1 MRIHGQIT
9 QGILVLAAGSALAIA
24 QTTGGA
30 TGAGGSTTGAG
41 SSAQTGAAGSAQSGA
56 AGSAQGAGASSTQ
69 TGGAGHAGHGQGQH
83 SSDHGMS
90 ANKGAGT
97 MVGPTDQQFMVKAA
111 QGGLMEVEVA
121 RLAQEKA
128 SSNEVKEYARKL
140 EQDHQKANDMLKQ
153 LASQKNV
160 DLPTDMGKH
169 QQQVEKLRNLS
180 GDKFDQQFMK
190 MQVSHHKKDV
200 NEFQKHTNRAMDSD
214 VRNFASTN
222 LPVLQE
228 HLRQAQDLQGTTR
241 GRSSNTGRTNAG
253 SSAAGDQANQG
264 AGSSTSGN
272 SNQGAGSSTSGNS
285 NQGDSSA
292 RPQGNNNPTTTK

>member
-9 QGILVLAAGSALAIA
+9 RGILVLAAGSAIAIA
-24 QTTGGA
+24 QTTGG
-30 TGAGGSTTGAG
+30 S
-41 SSAQTGAAGSAQSGA
+41 TGAAGSQSGA
-56 AGSAQGAGASSTQ
+56 AGSAQGSGSGAAASTQGDGAGAAGSTQ
-69 TGGAGHAGHGQGQH
+69 GGGAGHAGHGQGQH
-83 SSDHGMS
+83 SADHGMS
-90 ANKGAGT
+90 ANKGAGM
-97 MVGPTDQQFMVKAA
+97 MVGPADQQFMIKAA

-140 EQDHQKANDMLKQ
+140 EQDHQKANEMLKQ

-160 DLPTDMGKH
+160 ELPTDMGKH
-169 QQQVEKLRNLS
+169 RQHVDKLRNVS

-190 MQVSHHKKDV
+190 MQVQHHRMDV

-253 SSAAGDQANQG
+253 STSGNNAG
-264 AGSSTSGN
+264 STSGDHAN
-272 SNQGAGSSTSGNS
+272 HGAGATTGGAS

-292 RPQGNNNPTTTK
+292 RPQGDNNPTTTK

>member
-9 QGILVLAAGSALAIA
+9 RGILVLAAGSAIAIA

-30 TGAGGSTTGAG
+30 PGAGGS
-41 SSAQTGAAGSAQSGA
+41 QSGA
-56 AGSAQGAGASSTQ
+56 AGSAQGGSGSQSGASGADHS
-69 TGGAGHAGHGQGQH
+69 GGAGHAGHGQGQH
-83 SSDHGMS
+83 SADHGMS
-90 ANKGAGT
+90 ANKGAGM
-97 MVGPTDQQFMVKAA
+97 MVGAADQQFMIKAA

-160 DLPTDMGKH
+160 DLPTDMGPHRQHVDKI
-169 QQQVEKLRNLS
+169 RNLS
-180 GDKFDQQFMK
+180 GDRFDQQFMK
-190 MQVSHHKKDV
+190 MQVAHHRKDV

-214 VRNFASTN
+214 VRSFASTN

-253 SSAAGDQANQG
+253 RTN
-264 AGSSTSGN
+264 GSSTSGDHAN
-272 SNQGAGSSTSGNS
+272 HGAGSTTGGDS
-285 NQGDSSA
+285 NQGDSST